1 MFAFRDLNPLQNLMG
16 TQIQQR
22 RQGRNLLEGVS
33 VNRLPSI
40 EELQQVYRTLKESP
54 DEINRLYQQSQRA
67 GSPVAM
73 AYGVSPDVLK
83 SIIESVPPGPVRKS
97 PRAKL
102 EKRISPEE
110 FKEEQMRLMAESTLQ
125 IPGSVYEDNMRLR
138 REMGNPVPTNKRR
151 EENIKKNLQAR
162 AADDFLNQ
170 LL

>member
-22 RQGRNLLEGVS
+22 RQGKNLLEGVS

-73 AYGVSPDVLK
+73 AYEVSPGLR
-83 SIIESVPPGPVRKS
+83 SIIERRKS

-125 IPGSVYEDNMRLR
+125 IPGSVYEDNMRLQ
-138 REMGNPVPTNKRR
+138 REMGNTVPTNKRR

>member
-40 EELQQVYRTLKESP
+40 EELQQ
-54 DEINRLYQQSQRA
+54 SQRA

-73 AYGVSPDVLK
+73 AYEVSPGLR
-83 SIIESVPPGPVRKS
+83 SIIERRKS

-125 IPGSVYEDNMRLR
+125 IPGSVYEDNMRLQ
-138 REMGNPVPTNKRR
+138 REMGNTVPTNKRR